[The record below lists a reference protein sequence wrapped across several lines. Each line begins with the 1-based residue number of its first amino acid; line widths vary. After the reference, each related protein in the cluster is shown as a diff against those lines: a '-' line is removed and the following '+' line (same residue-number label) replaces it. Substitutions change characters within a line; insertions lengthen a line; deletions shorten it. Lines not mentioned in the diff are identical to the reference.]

1 MVVAQDMAMRK
12 RQQIASS
19 SKAMFIW
26 VAAAS
31 VVVGFA
37 LVIGWFLTQQII
49 FREKVITEKNKTV
62 TILQNNNKA
71 ATGLIDNVRV
81 LETNPALNATKTQPN
96 ERALQVVLDA
106 LPADAN
112 TLALGASLQ
121 NRLLGSVVN
130 AKVESLSVTQVGDS
144 TSTTASHG
152 AVQSIGF
159 TAVVSSSDINAI
171 RDVQKKLESSIRTID
186 IDSLKIE
193 KSDASVTMTL
203 QGHAYYLPERDL
215 TLTEKVVKP

>member
-1 MVVAQDMAMRK
+1 MVVANDMALRK

-19 SKAMFIW
+19 SRAMFIW
-26 VAAAS
+26 VAVAS

-37 LVIGWFLTQQII
+37 VVIGWFLLQQIL
-49 FREKVITEKNKTV
+49 FRDKVITEKNKTV

-71 ATGLIDNVRV
+71 TAGLTDNVRV
-81 LETNPALNATKTQPN
+81 LETNPALNAAKAQPS

-121 NRLLGSVVN
+121 SRLLGSVPNV
-130 AKVESLSVTQVGDS
+130 KIESLSVKQPGDA
-144 TSTTASHG
+144 TSTVASHSS
-152 AVQSIGF
+152 VQSIGF
-159 TAVVSSSDINAI
+159 TAVVTSPDINAI

-193 KSDASVTMTL
+193 KSDTRVTMTL

-215 TLTEKVVKP
+215 TLIDKVVKP

>member
-1 MVVAQDMAMRK
+1 MVASQDMAMRK

-37 LVIGWFLTQQII
+37 VVIGWFLSQQIL
-49 FREKVITEKNKTV
+49 FREKVITEKNRTV
-62 TILQNNNKA
+62 TILQDNNKA
-71 ATGLIDNVRV
+71 TTGLIDNVRV
-81 LETNPALNATKTQPN
+81 LETNPALNAAKAQPN

-121 NRLLGSVVN
+121 NRLFGSVANV
-130 AKVESLSVTQVGDS
+130 KIESLSVKQPGDV
-144 TSTTASHG
+144 TGTAVSHG

-159 TAVVSSSDINAI
+159 TAVVTSPDINAI

-193 KSDASVTMTL
+193 KSDARVTMTL
-203 QGHAYYLPERDL
+203 QGHAYYLPERNL
-215 TLTEKVVKP
+215 TLTDKVVKP

>member
-1 MVVAQDMAMRK
+1 MVAANDMALRK

-19 SKAMFIW
+19 NRAMFIW
-26 VAAAS
+26 VAVAS

-37 LVIGWFLTQQII
+37 VVIGWFLLQQIL

-62 TILQNNNKA
+62 TILQDNNKA
-71 ATGLIDNVRV
+71 TTGLIDNVRV
-81 LETNPALNATKTQPN
+81 LETNSALNTAKAQPN

-121 NRLLGSVVN
+121 GRLLGSVANV
-130 AKVESLSVTQVGDS
+130 KIESLSVKQPGDT
-144 TSTTASHG
+144 TSAASRG
-152 AVQSIGF
+152 PVQSIAF
-159 TAVVSSSDINAI
+159 TAVVTSPDINAI
-171 RDVQKKLESSIRTID
+171 RDVQKKLESSIRTIEV
-186 IDSLKIE
+186 DSLKIE
-193 KSDASVTMTL
+193 KSDARVTMTL

>member
-1 MVVAQDMAMRK
+1 MRK

-37 LVIGWFLTQQII
+37 VVIGWFLSQQIL
-49 FREKVITEKNKTV
+49 FREKVITEKNRTV
-62 TILQNNNKA
+62 TILQDNNKA
-71 ATGLIDNVRV
+71 TTGLIDNVRV
-81 LETNPALNATKTQPN
+81 LETNPALNAAKAQPN

-121 NRLLGSVVN
+121 NRLFGSVANV
-130 AKVESLSVTQVGDS
+130 KIESLSVKQPGDV
-144 TSTTASHG
+144 TGTAVSHG

-159 TAVVSSSDINAI
+159 TAVVTSPDINAI

-193 KSDASVTMTL
+193 KSDARVTMTL
-203 QGHAYYLPERDL
+203 QGHAYYLPERNL
-215 TLTEKVVKP
+215 TLTDKVVKP

>member
-1 MVVAQDMAMRK
+1 MVATQDMAMRK

-19 SKAMFIW
+19 SRAMFIW
-26 VAAAS
+26 VAVAS
-31 VVVGFA
+31 VVIGFA
-37 LVIGWFLTQQII
+37 VVIGWFLLQQII
-49 FREKVITEKNKTV
+49 FRDKVITEKNKTV

-71 ATGLIDNVRV
+71 TSGLIDNVRV
-81 LETNPALNATKTQPN
+81 LETNPALNTAKAQQN

-121 NRLLGSVVN
+121 TKLLGSVPNV
-130 AKVESLSVTQVGDS
+130 KIESLSVKQPGDAIGVKS
-144 TSTTASHG
+144 SHG
-152 AVQSIGF
+152 SVQTIEF
-159 TAVVSSSDINAI
+159 TAVVTSPDINAI

-193 KSDASVTMTL
+193 KSDARATMTL

-215 TLTEKVVKP
+215 TLTDKVVKP